1 MGKHSRMT
9 LIIAI
14 RNLLHDKV
22 RLVVTLTGVVFAV
35 VLIAVQAGL
44 FVGFTSATSTV
55 IDNTDADM
63 WICAR
68 GMRNFDVT
76 SALPLKA
83 YYQAMSAP
91 GVLEVRRLVVQ
102 FANWKKPD
110 GGTESVEV
118 VGYDLTGGLGK
129 PWNVVSGDVAALN
142 MTDTIVIDEVYKG
155 KLGVSKLGD
164 TVEVNGHRARVVA
177 FTKGIRSFTTSPYI
191 FCSLPIAQTLCG
203 LRESKF
209 TYGLVKLAPGATV
222 EGVRRNLLAHVDGVD
237 VFTRQ
242 EFSHKTQEYWMF
254 TTGAGLA
261 LLIAAALGLVV
272 GVVVVAQTLY
282 ATTMDHLAEFGTL
295 RAMGAANWYIY
306 RIIIIQALA
315 SAFAGYGLG
324 ISISYVI
331 VQFSEKGG
339 ASILLPFWLA
349 SSLFVVTVFMCVGA
363 ALISINKV
371 TRLDPVMVFKGR

>member
-1 MGKHSRMT
+1 MT
-9 LIIAI
+9 FLIAI

-55 IDNTDADM
+55 IDNTDADI
-63 WICAR
+63 WIAAR

-76 SALPLKA
+76 QPMPQSV
-83 YYQAMSAP
+83 YYRAMSVP
-91 GVLEVRRLVVQ
+91 GVAEARRLVVQ

-118 VGYDLTGGLGK
+118 VGYDLPGGLGK
-129 PWNVVSGDVAALN
+129 PWNIVEGSADALN
-142 MTDTIVIDEVYKG
+142 LTDTVIIDEAYRE
-155 KLGVSKLGD
+155 KLGIESLGQSA
-164 TVEVNGHRARVVA
+164 EVNGHRLRVVA
-177 FTKGIRSFTTSPYI
+177 FTRGIRSFTTSPYI
-191 FCSLPIAQTLCG
+191 FCSLPIAQTINN
-203 LRESKF
+203 LREGKF
-209 TYGLVKLAPGATV
+209 TYALVKVSPGSSV
-222 EGVRRNLLAHVDGVD
+222 EQVRRALKARVDGVD
-237 VFTRQ
+237 VFTRD
-242 EFSHKTQEYWMF
+242 EFSRKTQEYWMF

-295 RAMGAANWYIY
+295 RAMGASNRYIH
-306 RIIIIQALA
+306 RIIVIQALA
-315 SAFAGYGLG
+315 SAVAGYTFG
-324 ISISYVI
+324 ILISYVV

-339 ASILLPFWLA
+339 ATILLPPWLA
-349 SSLFVVTVFMCVGA
+349 AGLFFITVCMCVGA

-371 TRLDPVMVFKGR
+371 TRIDPVMVFKGR

>member
-1 MGKHSRMT
+1 MT
-9 LIIAI
+9 LVIAI

-22 RLVVTLTGVVFAV
+22 RLIVTLTGVVFAV
-35 VLIAVQAGL
+35 VLIAVQSGL

-55 IDNTDADM
+55 IDNTEADI
-63 WICAR
+63 WVCAR

-76 SALPLKA
+76 SPLSQKA
-83 YYQAMSAP
+83 FYQTQSTP
-91 GVLEVRRLVVQ
+91 GVAEASRLVVQ

-118 VGYDLTGGLGK
+118 VGYDLSTGLGK
-129 PWNVVSGDVAALN
+129 PWNVVAGALDALN
-142 MTDTIVIDEVYKG
+142 LTDSMVIDDVYSH
-155 KLGVSKLGD
+155 KLGIANLG
-164 TVEVNGHRARVVA
+164 EQAEINGHRVRIVA
-177 FTKGIRSFTTSPYI
+177 FTHGIRSFTTSPYV
-191 FCSLPIAQTLCG
+191 FCSLPIAQTLCN
-203 LRESKF
+203 LREGKF
-209 TYGLVKLAPGATV
+209 TYILVKLSPGQDV
-222 EGVRRNLLAHVDGVD
+222 EGVRKSLLSHIDGVD
-237 VFTRQ
+237 VYTRD
-242 EFSHKTQEYWMF
+242 EFSGKTQKYWMF

-306 RIIIIQALA
+306 RIIITQALA
-315 SAFAGYGLG
+315 SAFVGYALGLT
-324 ISISYVI
+324 ISLII

-339 ASILLPFWLA
+339 ASILLPPWLA
-349 SSLFVVTVFMCVGA
+349 VGLFFVTVIMCVGA

-371 TRLDPVMVFKGR
+371 TRIDPVMVFKGR